1 LEIDMISEPTLPN
14 TDPALEASLDGA
26 LAIAFRAPSAPADLR
41 AHVLAAVARDRAPD
55 WEHCRHELEKDYR
68 SSIANLNARYLRRC
82 RDALVAGSVIV
93 ITIGLAVKP
102 LSHWLT
108 QLFESSAPLVAGLV
122 ALSMGLFFGAII
134 MQDLFGRLQSAG
146 LRA

>member
-1 LEIDMISEPTLPN
+1 
-14 TDPALEASLDGA
+14 
-26 LAIAFRAPSAPADLR
+26 
-41 AHVLAAVARDRAPD
+41 
-55 WEHCRHELEKDYR
+55 LEKDYR

-146 LRA
+146 VRA